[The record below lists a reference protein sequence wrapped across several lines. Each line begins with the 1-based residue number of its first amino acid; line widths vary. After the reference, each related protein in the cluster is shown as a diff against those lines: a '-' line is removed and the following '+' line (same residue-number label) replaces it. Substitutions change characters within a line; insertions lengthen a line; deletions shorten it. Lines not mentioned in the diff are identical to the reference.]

1 MKRTR
6 LFSPETLTKLVM
18 RGISLLLAGF
28 LIMLTDSVMNDLDSW
43 ISEPARSEQAVSA
56 ESKALTS
63 QIAQLN
69 REMTRKTEA
78 IESLQST
85 LDASRL
91 DYATQKESFEN
102 WLKARKTV
110 GSPTQDPEVLK
121 RVQGLDDKAAARDG
135 WQRKIDD
142 VETEAHGLRN
152 QIDQLES
159 RQSEQNAEAERKYE
173 SALKRHALKMFAL
186 RVAIALPLLL
196 LGVWGFVKWRHARY
210 SPLVWGY
217 ILFSVYVFF
226 VGVVPYL
233 PDYGGYVRYT
243 VGALLTVVGGI
254 YAIRHVRAYAERK
267 RLELQQ
273 SSAERAQRIGQDTAI
288 QSFRNHA
295 CPSCESD
302 YLLPRSGGTE
312 ETPAFCFHCG
322 LQLFGPCPHCGTVN
336 FVHFPFCK
344 KCGTALKPGEAAPES
359 V

>member
-18 RGISLLLAGF
+18 RTISLLLAGF

-43 ISEPARSEQAVSA
+43 ISPPRRSEQAVSA
-56 ESKALTS
+56 ESKAIAD
-63 QIAQLN
+63 QITQLH
-69 REMTRKTEA
+69 RDIERKSEA
-78 IESLQST
+78 TQTLEST
-85 LDASRL
+85 LEAARR
-91 DYATQKESFEN
+91 DYATQKDSFEN

-121 RVQGLDDKAAARDG
+121 RVQALDDKAAARDS
-135 WQRKIDD
+135 WQRKIDEAEA
-142 VETEAHGLRN
+142 ETHGVRA
-152 QIDQLES
+152 QIDRLETQQAD
-159 RQSEQNAEAERKYE
+159 QSAAAERKYD
-173 SALKRHALKMFAL
+173 AVLRHYELKMFGL
-186 RVAIALPLLL
+186 RVVIALPLLL
-196 LGVWGFVKWRHARY
+196 LGVLGFLKWRHARY
-210 SPLVWGY
+210 APLVWGY

-243 VGALLTVVGGI
+243 VGALLTIVGGI

-273 SSAERAQRIGQDTAI
+273 SSTERAQRIGQDTAI
-288 QSFRNHA
+288 LSFRNHA

-302 YLLPRSGGTE
+302 YLLPRVGAE

-344 KCGTALKPGEAAPES
+344 KCGTALKTSDAAPAS
-359 V
+359 L